1 MRNRIFT
8 VALMIS
14 FIGFISCQKDKDDS
28 NVSVKESKTI
38 LENLPNQMKED
49 INAVY
54 DESGWVAANAF
65 VSLMAIDDPVFGN
78 TVQKKSTRDKLTL
91 DKVLKMSMLK
101 GSDPLVFTDYVGTYT
116 WNPVNQGW
124 MIVQNDPSDKVIFKF
139 PLDGPQG
146 TNNNVTLTLSDYQEV
161 EITETNEYFTDVY
174 YEPTLISADL
184 SVDGT
189 KYLELNFSASWDL
202 STGEPTNFD
211 ASLFVKPYT
220 LSLTM
225 GQESNAF
232 QVEFIMKEGDSR
244 ICSVGMDVTA
254 SGSDILTPETF
265 SGYVQYRQVKLEGD
279 VNLAALE
286 GLETQ
291 PTVDFLNSNVDLA
304 FYNYPE
310 DSKFADVEFKEDTET
325 GGMGIN
331 ILFTDGTTMDGMEFI
346 NNLMAAMDEYM
357 GEIVPAK

>member
-1 MRNRIFT
+1 MRKRIF
-8 VALMIS
+8 ALTLMVS
-14 FIGFISCQKDKDDS
+14 FIGFISCQKDKNDS
-28 NVSVKESKTI
+28 EVSVQDSKSI
-38 LENLPNQMKED
+38 LENLPKQMQED

-54 DESGWVAANAF
+54 DENGWMAANAF
-65 VSLMAIDDPVFGN
+65 ISLMSIDDPVFGDPVN
-78 TVQKKSTRDKLTL
+78 KKSTRDKLTL
-91 DKVLKMSMLK
+91 DKFLKMSMLK
-101 GSDPLVFTDYVGTYT
+101 GSDPLVFDDYVGTYT
-116 WNPVNQGW
+116 WNPANQGW
-124 MIVQNDPSDKVIFKF
+124 VIVQNDPSDKIIFKF

-146 TNNNVTLTLSDYQEV
+146 TNNNVTLTLNDYQDV

-232 QVEFIMKEGDSR
+232 QVEFIMKEGDNR

-254 SGSDILTPETF
+254 SGNDVLTPETF
-265 SGYVQYRQVKLEGD
+265 SGYVQYHQVKIEGD
-279 VNLAALE
+279 VNLAAIE
-286 GLETQ
+286 ELETE
-291 PTVDFLNSNVDLA
+291 PTVDFLNTNVDLA

-310 DSKFADVEFKEDTET
+310 NSKFADVEFVENAST

-331 ILFTDGTTMDGMEFI
+331 ILFTDGTSMDGMEFI
-346 NNLMAAMDEYM
+346 NSMLAVMDEYM
-357 GEIVPAK
+357 PENMLRN